1 MSVAPTPPS
10 SAHVADAILH
20 AINDCLVRIE
30 KTDEAQSALTLAQAV
45 HELSDA
51 LAALRF
57 SGSGG

>member
-1 MSVAPTPPS
+1 MPTAPKPLSGTQ
-10 SAHVADAILH
+10 VADAILVT
-20 AINDCLVRIE
+20 IKDCTERIASA
-30 KTDEAQSALTLAQAV
+30 DSAQSALTLAQAV

>member
-1 MSVAPTPPS
+1 MPAAPTPPS
-10 SAHVADAILH
+10 SAQVADAILN
-20 AINDCLVRIE
+20 AIKECTDRIGAAG
-30 KTDEAQSALTLAQAV
+30 EAADALTLAQAI

>member
-1 MSVAPTPPS
+1 MPTAPKPISGTQ
-10 SAHVADAILH
+10 VADAILTT
-20 AINDCLVRIE
+20 IKECTDRIATADSAE
-30 KTDEAQSALTLAQAV
+30 SALTLAQAV